1 MCPRRRSLVFSSP
14 QRLKLQ
20 LSCTPETPARV
31 TLEVWP
37 VLPLLVQG
45 HIPETSDADDI
56 VAVLEHQHRM
66 CKIDLNVPS
75 SQFGKILTAMREPF
89 PKLTNLSL
97 WSYDETAPALSD
109 SFLGDLPP
117 KSAIPL
123 VGRHP
128 GPISG
133 ITEATILLHSRQSS
147 SSYNSSLRLYIS
159 RSDGQ
164 LPLRVDQPRITST

>member
-1 MCPRRRSLVFSSP
+1 MCLRRRSLVLSSP

-56 VAVLEHQHRM
+56 VAVLEHRHRV

-75 SQFGKILTAMREPF
+75 SQFGKVSTAMREPF
-89 PKLTNLSL
+89 PKLTDLSL

-109 SFLGDLPP
+109 LFLGG
-117 KSAIPL
+117 SAPQ
-123 VGRHP
+123 VCDS
-128 GPISG
+128 SG
-133 ITEATILLHSRQSS
+133 WTASRAHFRDHR
-147 SSYNSSLRLYIS
+147 SYNSPPLSSVFVFLQFLIAVIYI
-159 RSDGQ
+159 
-164 LPLRVDQPRITST
+164 PK